1 MPQRLH
7 KLPLPRA
14 RHFALLEPLEH
25 RMLLDGAVQAAL
37 TPAAFTTPPRIMENL
52 GRGVTVV
59 RATSTQAF
67 ISWRLLALD
76 PAGISF
82 NVYRSAN
89 GGAFQKL
96 NTTPLTGGTNYTDGT
111 VNFGVANVYHV
122 RAVINGVEQAPS
134 AAFTLKA
141 NTADEPV
148 IRVSLS
154 DPLPGYYTKFVWVG
168 DLDGDGEFDF
178 VIDRLA
184 PFDPNNNDIGL
195 GNQFLEAYTRGGVRL
210 WSIDLGPT
218 SRNTYNIE
226 PGAATISMGNWD
238 GVTVADM
245 DGDGKA
251 EVLLKTANGVVF
263 GDGQTLTASSNSLQY
278 ISVING
284 MTGAERARMLFAN
297 DYLAD
302 GAMGMMFG
310 AGSVDGVHTALYVKG
325 KNRVGN
331 GGFNETVQTYA
342 FDGTTLTRL
351 WKWNRGSI
359 NAPDGHQF
367 RIIDVDGDGKD
378 EFCEIGFTLNSNGTL
393 RYSLNATGGVI
404 HGDRFHIG
412 DFDPDRPG
420 LEGYGIQQDNPSL
433 LYDFYYDAST
443 GAMLWQHFSSSVVDV
458 GRGVAADIDPRYRGF
473 ETWAFNGTWNAPTNT
488 QTSTTTP
495 YPQLSMQWDGDL
507 LWETRNDGKI
517 ENWNYQTSTVSRL
530 VTEWHFDSVQS
541 GSLPMF
547 YGDIFGDWREEVVT
561 LNTAENSLTIFTT
574 DIPTN
579 YRLYTLAQNPAYRN
593 CMTLKGYYQSNQL
606 DYYLGDG
613 MATPP
618 TPNIIY
624 AGTQPPT
631 ETQTL
636 QAEAAALTGGVTI
649 DSNHAGFNGA
659 GFANFPGNGGVAQ
672 WSNVD
677 GGGAGGFTTM
687 RIRYALGNTTA
698 RTGVLRV
705 NGAAQPVTFE
715 YTGAWTTWQYLSVI
729 VPLTA
734 GATNTI
740 RLESTGQDLGNA
752 DELQIDVIL
761 PAEIVGRHLFY
772 NNSLFDG
779 GNPAANAGD
788 DNAIAADK
796 APLLPG
802 QTAAFEN
809 YSSYYRGINGIMI
822 DIQRPAGTIGIT
834 DFLFATGNDNNPDA
848 WIAASPPA
856 SITARANAGIDGST
870 RVTLIWGDFALQNK
884 WLRVTLKGGAGSNS
898 GLLAD
903 DQFYFGSN
911 VGEAGDTPG
920 DAKVNATDEL
930 AARFAAAPVVPITH
944 RADFNRDGKV
954 DGADV
959 AIVRGNNTGFQNQ
972 LKLIQVPGGVAALGA
987 VPAAAPAI
995 RTSLIA
1001 AATGVAAAPVGS
1013 KLPVLADERPV
1024 LLFPTLT
1031 RLRLKNGLVRN
1042 LPAAL
1047 LRAPYLVPGSGKAP

>member
-1 MPQRLH
+1 MFQRLH
-7 KLPLPRA
+7 RTPPSRA
-14 RHFALLEPLEH
+14 RSFALLEPLEG
-25 RMLLDGAVQAAL
+25 RILLDGAVAAAV
-37 TPAAFTTPPRIMENL
+37 TAAATTPPRIMENL

-67 ISWRLLALD
+67 VSWRLLALD

-96 NTTPLTGGTNYTDGT
+96 NAAPLTAGTNYTDGT
-111 VNFGVANVYHV
+111 VNFAVANVYHV

-134 AAFTLKA
+134 GAFTLKA

-148 IRVSLS
+148 IRVPLS
-154 DPLPGYYTKFVWVG
+154 NPLPNYYTKFVWVG

-178 VIDRLA
+178 VIDRLS
-184 PFDPNNNDIGL
+184 PTDPANNDIGL
-195 GNQFLEAYTRGGVRL
+195 GNQYLEAYTRAGVKL
-210 WSIDLGPT
+210 WTIDMGLT

-226 PGAATISMGNWD
+226 PGAATISVGNWD

-297 DYLAD
+297 DYLGD

-310 AGSVDGVHTALYVKG
+310 AGSVDGVHTALYVKA

-342 FDGTTLTRL
+342 FNGTSLTRL
-351 WKWNRGSI
+351 WKWNRGGT

-378 EFCEIGFTLNSNGTL
+378 EYCEIGFTLNSNGTL
-393 RYSLNATGGVI
+393 RYSLGVTGGVV

-433 LYDFYYDAST
+433 LYDFYYDAGT
-443 GAMLWQHFSSSVVDV
+443 GQMLWQHFSTSIVDV

-473 ETWAFNGTWNAPTNT
+473 ETWAFNGTWNAPANT

-530 VTEWHFDSVQS
+530 LTEWQFDSVES

-561 LNTAENSLTIFTT
+561 LNTAENALTIFTT

-618 TPNIIY
+618 TPNILY

-631 ETQTL
+631 QTQVL
-636 QAEAAALTGGVTI
+636 QAEAASLTGGVTI

-659 GFANFPGNGGVAQ
+659 GFANFPGNAGVAQ

-677 GGGAGGFTTM
+677 GGAGGFTTL

-698 RTGVLRV
+698 RTGVLKI
-705 NGAAQPVTFE
+705 NGTAQPVTFE

-734 GATNTI
+734 GKSNTI
-740 RLESTGQDLGNA
+740 RLESTGQDLGNV
-752 DELQIDVIL
+752 DELQVDVIL
-761 PAEIVGRHLFY
+761 PAEVVGRRLFY
-772 NNSLFDG
+772 NNSVFDG

-788 DNAIAADK
+788 DNAIATDK
-796 APLLPG
+796 VPLLPG
-802 QTAAFEN
+802 GTAAFEN

-822 DIQRPAGTIGIT
+822 DIQRPAGAIGIS
-834 DFLFATGNDNNPDA
+834 DFLFAAGNDNNPDA
-848 WIAASPPA
+848 WPAAGPPA
-856 SITARANAGIDGST
+856 SITTRAGAGADGST
-870 RVTLIWGDFALQNK
+870 RVTLIWGDFAIQNK
-884 WLRVTLKGGAGSNS
+884 WLRITLKGGAGSNS

-911 VGEAGDTPG
+911 VAEAGDTPG
-920 DAKVNATDEL
+920 DAKVNATDEIVT
-930 AARFAAAPVVPITH
+930 RFAAAPAVPVTN

-959 AIVRGNNTGFQNQ
+959 GIVRGNNTWFQNQ
-972 LKLIQVPGGVAALGA
+972 LKLIQVPGAAAALGI
-987 VPAAAPAI
+987 VPAAAPVAV
-995 RTSLIA
+995 RTSLVAMPTGGVTAPA
-1001 AATGVAAAPVGS
+1001 ASMPLVVP
-1013 KLPVLADERPV
+1013 ADERPV
-1024 LLFPTLT
+1024 AVFPALT
-1031 RLRLKNGLVRN
+1031 RLRLKGGLVRN
-1042 LPAAL
+1042 LPVAF
-1047 LRAPYLVPGSGKAP
+1047 LRVPHLVPGSAKLP